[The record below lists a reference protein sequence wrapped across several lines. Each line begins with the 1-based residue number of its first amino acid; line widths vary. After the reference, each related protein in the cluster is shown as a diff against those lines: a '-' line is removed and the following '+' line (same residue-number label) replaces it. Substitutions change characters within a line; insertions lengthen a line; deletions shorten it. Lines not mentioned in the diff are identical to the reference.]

1 MIVPAK
7 LVVIQGPQ
15 RGLSFAADRMEVSIG
30 RESSND
36 IELKDL
42 SVSRRHCLLRFNGSS
57 FVLSSLESTNGT
69 RVNGVP
75 IQERVLGDGD
85 DIMVGDTVLRFVMS
99 EGEIS
104 PLTLDSSA
112 LSLEGTTRLPL
123 EQTAAK
129 EPPATREVNGLLQLS
144 KQLSAVGSVED
155 AYRLFVDAALY
166 FTSAKRCA
174 LVHPA
179 SGSETGWGC
188 YAARNASGWLSQCFP
203 VSSTVLNE
211 VAQSRSALLIEEV
224 QRSNMLSASLSSA
237 GVRSV
242 IALPMHVAGKLYGVL
257 YLDSLESPLTLQH
270 LQWVASAGGMVNVAL
285 EQLIHRRSLAKENQ
299 QLKAE
304 NQLRHALVGESPA
317 MRQVYQRIAK
327 IALSEA
333 TVLILGESGTGKEL
347 AARAIHENGSR
358 RPNPFVTVNC
368 ALLNENL
375 MESDLFGHEKG
386 AFTGAV
392 QQKKGK
398 IELADGGT
406 LFLDELWELS
416 LLVQAKLLRVIQERQ
431 FDRLGGTRPI
441 SVDVRIL
448 GATHRDLE
456 KAVAAKNFR
465 HDLYF
470 RLKVVTLEMPPLRDR
485 REDIPALARYLL
497 ERCAQRSR
505 RRIYSI
511 DPDAMRLLKA
521 YNWPGN
527 VRELENVV
535 EYALVMGEDSVLR
548 AQDLPEVLFEAQVP
562 SEETGPRFYNQLN
575 MAKQKIIRE
584 ALEAADWN
592 YTQAAAHLGIN
603 RTYLHRVARSLRIA
617 PKGPLAE

>member
-15 RGLSFAADRMEVSIG
+15 RGLSFAADRKEVSIG

-75 IQERVLGDGD
+75 IQERALRDGD
-85 DIMVGDTVLRFVMS
+85 DIMVGDTVLHFVMS
-99 EGEIS
+99 EGELS
-104 PLTLDSSA
+104 PLTLDSSV
-112 LSLEGTTRLPL
+112 LSLEATTRLPL
-123 EQTAAK
+123 EQTAAE

-144 KQLSAVGSVED
+144 KQLSAAESVED
-155 AYRLFVDAALY
+155 AHLLFVDAALY

-188 YAARNASGWLSQCFP
+188 YASRNASGWLSQCFP
-203 VSSTVLNE
+203 ISSTVLNE
-211 VAQSRSALLIEEV
+211 VIQSRSALLIEEV
-224 QRSNMLSASLSSA
+224 QRSKILSASLSNA

-257 YLDSLESPLTLQH
+257 YLDSLENPLTLQH
-270 LQWVASAGGMVNVAL
+270 LQWVASAGGMVIVAL

-304 NQLRHALVGESPA
+304 NQLRHALVGESPP
-317 MRQVYQRIAK
+317 MRQIYKRIAK

-333 TVLILGESGTGKEL
+333 NVLILGESGTGKEL

-358 RPNPFVTVNC
+358 RPKPFVTVNC

-398 IELADGGT
+398 LELADGGT
-406 LFLDELWELS
+406 IFLDELGELS
-416 LLVQAKLLRVIQERQ
+416 LSVQAKLLRVIQERQ

-448 GATHRDLE
+448 AATHRNLE
-456 KAVAAKNFR
+456 EAVATKNFR

-511 DPDAMRLLKA
+511 DSDAMRLLKV
-521 YNWPGN
+521 YSWPGN

-617 PKGPLAE
+617 SKGPLAK